1 MNFEQF
7 LLCLI
12 NALLA
17 MGYSLI
23 APLYPSI
30 ALSHSVSLITIG
42 FVMASSSIFQILTI
56 SYSIFILKNYERK
69 KVFIIGT
76 ILCSTCTLTYGFLN
90 FINNKALFLFVSF
103 GSRILDGFGTGIVYP
118 IIYSVISRISSENE
132 LKQNIGYMEFF
143 WNAGF
148 TCGPVIITIFYYFGG
163 YTLPFAIAALCRY
176 SVLLTLFYIPMDDD
190 SEELNKK
197 DDKNVIDNDMS
208 EKLLEKK

>member
-1 MNFEQF
+1 MNLEEF

-76 ILCSTCTLTYGFLN
+76 ILCSSCTLTYGFLN
-90 FINNKALFLFVSF
+90 FINNKMIFLIVSF

-118 IIYSVISRISSENE
+118 IIYSIISRISSEND

-143 WNAGF
+143 
-148 TCGPVIITIFYYFGG
+148 
-163 YTLPFAIAALCRY
+163 
-176 SVLLTLFYIPMDDD
+176 
-190 SEELNKK
+190 
-197 DDKNVIDNDMS
+197 
-208 EKLLEKK
+208 